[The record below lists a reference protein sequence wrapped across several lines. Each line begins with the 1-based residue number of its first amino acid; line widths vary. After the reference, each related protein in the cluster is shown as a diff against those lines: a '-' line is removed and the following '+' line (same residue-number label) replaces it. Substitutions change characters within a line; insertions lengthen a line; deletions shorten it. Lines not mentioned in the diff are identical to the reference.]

1 MLNHQLLWF
10 MPYGQGGWEDDF
22 SQLLKDLIY
31 FEDFSPT
38 FFWAKALVREG
49 ALNCRQLQ
57 LTGNGFYLF

>member
-1 MLNHQLLWF
+1 